1 MEISASKIQSYID
14 QLMDMTLHYLP
25 KVLLAVI
32 VLFIGFKLAKVL
44 TKSFRTLLETKE
56 IDVSLIPFLTSLV
69 SVAMKILVV
78 LTAISM
84 VGVEVTSFIAVLGAA
99 SLAVGL
105 ALQGSLSNFA
115 GGVMILI
122 FRPFKVG
129 DVIETQGVIGS
140 VHSIQVICTV
150 LKTFD
155 NKTIILPNG
164 SLATATIIN
173 YSTED
178 TRVVEWVWGIGY
190 GDDIDKAKA
199 IIEEI
204 VFTDARVL
212 DKKEEGYFINLA
224 ELGDSSVNFKVR
236 AKVKSEDYWGVF
248 FSKNEEI
255 KKAFDKN
262 GVSIPFPQ
270 RDVHIHQAK

>member
-1 MEISASKIQSYID
+1 MEISTSNVQSYMNDLTELTIA
-14 QLMDMTLHYLP
+14 YLP
-25 KVLLAVI
+25 KLALAVLA
-32 VLFIGFKLAKVL
+32 LFIGLKIAKVL
-44 TKSFRTLLETKE
+44 TNSFRSLLEKRE
-56 IDVSLIPFLTSLV
+56 VDASLIPFLGSVIGTSL
-69 SVAMKILVV
+69 KILVV
-78 LTAISM
+78 LSAISM

-140 VHSIQVICTV
+140 VHSVQVICTI

-173 YSTED
+173 YSTEE
-178 TRVVEWVWGIGY
+178 TRVVEWVFGIGY
-190 GDDIDKAKA
+190 GDDIDKAKGV
-199 IIEEI
+199 IEKV
-204 VFTDARVL
+204 VFSDERIL
-212 DKKEEGYFINLA
+212 DKKEDGYFINLSA
-224 ELGDSSVNFKVR
+224 LADSSVNFKVR
-236 AKVKSEDYWGVF
+236 ARVKGEDYWAVF
-248 FSKNEEI
+248 FAMNEAV
-255 KKAFDKN
+255 KKAFDAEN
-262 GVSIPFPQ
+262 ISIPFPQ
-270 RDVHIHQAK
+270 RDVHIHNS